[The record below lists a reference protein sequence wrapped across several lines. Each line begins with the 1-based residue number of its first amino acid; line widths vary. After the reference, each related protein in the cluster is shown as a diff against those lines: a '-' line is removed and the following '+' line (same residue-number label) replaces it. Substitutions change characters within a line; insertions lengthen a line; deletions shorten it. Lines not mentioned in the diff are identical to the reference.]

1 MTTDLV
7 RILDSYNKLLSSYL
21 DATVTSQVTLRNGPR
36 IVRPG
41 TSPVMVLLGVIFAS
55 AALAFLLLIVDQ
67 SVRTSIKKR
76 GSGL

>member
-36 IVRPG
+36 
-41 TSPVMVLLGVIFAS
+41 SLGAS
-55 AALAFLLLIVDQ
+55 TA
-67 SVRTSIKKR
+67 RR
-76 GSGL
+76 SGPTG